1 MLNIKLL
8 FFNIQLLQ
16 HLKVTHLRLYV
27 SYSIDDLGTAG
38 VMYRN
43 PRFLFSHIIL
53 IICRGSVTLALITS
67 SGSLNVRKGGAEL
80 GLQALVFNILRGCLG
95 GVGTRTI
102 ALSICDNKRKEFIY
116 IIQHFFKK
124 RFY

>member
-1 MLNIKLL
+1 MLSIKLL
-8 FFNIQLLQ
+8 LFNIQLLQ
-16 HLKVTHLRLYV
+16 HLKVTHFRLYV

-53 IICRGSVTLALITS
+53 IICSGSVTLASITS
-67 SGSLNVRKGGAEL
+67 SGSLNVRKGGVEL
-80 GLQALVFNILRGCLG
+80 GLQALVFNTLRGCLG

-102 ALSICDNKRKEFIY
+102 ALSICDNKGKELIY
-116 IIQHFFKK
+116 NSTFFLK